1 MMNFDKI
8 KEAVNSIEM
17 SKTMKNRLKEN
28 SNIIKKKKSGQL
40 NFKRW
45 ISVACAFGFLLLI
58 MIGIPLFNNNGN
70 FQVAN
75 FTITAYASDDGNQ
88 PNTKLS
94 SDKATF
100 ELSTEARGSTTDITG
115 DAANF
120 IFTKLMLNISG
131 EHIDSITYTIS
142 KGKFIEDVTLT
153 AKEYADKDWL
163 LSKKIFM
170 IGSSPGSDIYDG
182 TKEIGNTYTVKYNE
196 QDKYKYS
203 IAIPHDGN
211 LVIDDDII
219 IKVIVKYTDGNSEK
233 QDIVVTQESN
243 SIQSNSISLKL
254 N

>member
-1 MMNFDKI
+1 MDFEKI
-8 KEAVNSIEM
+8 KIAVKSIDM
-17 SKTMKNRLKEN
+17 SKAMEDRVKEN
-28 SNIIKKKKSGQL
+28 CNILEKKKSGQVHY
-40 NFKRW
+40 KRW
-45 ISVACAFGFLLLI
+45 ISVACVFGILLSI
-58 MIGIPLFNNNGN
+58 IIGIPFINKNGE

-75 FTITAYASDDGNQ
+75 FAITAYALSDDGTQ

-115 DAANF
+115 DVGNL
-120 IFTKLMLNISG
+120 IFTKLMLNVSG
-131 EHIDSITYTIS
+131 KHIDSITYTIS

-163 LSKKIFM
+163 LSEKIFR
-170 IGSSPGSDIYDG
+170 IGSSPSSDIYNG
-182 TKEIGNTYTVKYNE
+182 TKEIGDIYTVKYNE

-219 IKVIVKYTDGNSEK
+219 IKVMLKYTDGNSEQ
-233 QDIVVTQESN
+233 QDIVVTQESD
-243 SIQSNSISLKL
+243 SISLKL